1 MKEIRYDRHAKRRMK
16 WRNITKEE
24 VEEVFKL
31 PEKSESTVKGR
42 LNVFKKIGDRYL
54 KVTFKEF
61 EEYILIIS
69 AVDKSS

>member
-1 MKEIRYDRHAKRRMK
+1 MK